1 MGPGRRWRDPRRTI
15 WESAAPGT
23 APMDSADTASVALL
37 ALVLLAALMLSAR
50 S

>member
-1 MGPGRRWRDPRRTI
+1 
-15 WESAAPGT
+15 
-23 APMDSADTASVALL
+23 MDSADTASVALL